1 MSEYDAGNDYGDAD
15 QVHAE
20 FTDGSS
26 LTLVDVNGDGVAEAV
41 IYDAD
46 GDGVPDGYADES
58 GGYATTP
65 NSEYPSTPNS
75 ETYEPGYA
83 DPGYTEPGYTEPA
96 SMYTNGYIDTAV
108 SSNPGGEE
116 FYINLGDGQ
125 FYSQA

>member
-1 MSEYDAGNDYGDAD
+1 MSEYDAGGDYDHAEAI
-15 QVHAE
+15 HAE

-41 IYDAD
+41 VYDAD

-58 GGYATTP
+58 GEYATTPNGEYPSTP

-83 DPGYTEPGYTEPA
+83 DPG
-96 SMYTNGYIDTAV
+96 SMYVNDNIDTAV
-108 SSNPGGEE
+108 SSNSNGE
-116 FYINLGDGQ
+116 FYINLGDSNYTS
-125 FYSQA
+125 F